1 MPKTMTAIPVYSP
14 GLTNLQ
20 LLTLVGVTCYGDFWQ
35 KHMAK
40 HVGLSQRHMVRWC
53 KGQWPVPDLLQ
64 DGRHLVVVLKE
75 VLDQHQ
81 GKVDLAQRRVIAA
94 LPFGGRPGT

>member
-1 MPKTMTAIPVYSP
+1 
-14 GLTNLQ
+14 
-20 LLTLVGVTCYGDFWQ
+20 
-35 KHMAK
+35 
-40 HVGLSQRHMVRWC
+40 
-53 KGQWPVPDLLQ
+53 
-64 DGRHLVVVLKE
+64 VVLKE